1 MEAWDGLFDIW
12 DLELS
17 IVEHSG
23 IIYLDMKSDIYVNHK
38 NIRDIFSKLVWDCD
52 ISVGSINQM
61 FLV

>member
-38 NIRDIFSKLVWDCD
+38 NLRDIFSKLVWDCD
-52 ISVGSINQM
+52 ISVGFN
-61 FLV
+61 